1 MSHGQDWVGR
11 SDEGELAVLSHH
23 LSEGAELLP
32 ERDVVLSIP
41 VEAEDLEGPLG
52 QPAHVNSL
60 RLDLV
65 RTFRGRHPVL
75 ATFT

>member
-1 MSHGQDWVGR
+1 MGR

-23 LSEGAELLP
+23 LSEGAELLS
-32 ERDVVLSIP
+32 ERDDVLTIP
-41 VEAEDLEGPLG
+41 VEAEDLEGPLD
-52 QPAHVNSL
+52 QPAHVDSL

-65 RTFRGRHPVL
+65 RAFRGRHPVL